1 MIFRFYLRVIPVP
14 TFDLLFKGFSS
25 KFVIFKKGQ
34 RKYSHKKVWLANKKP
49 FGLKVHCS
57 ELFWKSR
64 KIFTKAGAIFA
75 RLSKSSQSF
84 LGLPLRENFA
94 ISVNWLIEIIT
105 WLKSVKFLVLIREL
119 TFEKS
124 NKNCDRTH
132 FLRMG

>member
-1 MIFRFYLRVIPVP
+1 MPGHEQMIFRFYLRVIPVP

-25 KFVIFKKGQ
+25 KFVILKKGQ
-34 RKYSHKKVWLANKKP
+34 RKYFHKKVCVANKKP

-105 WLKSVKFLVLIREL
+105 
-119 TFEKS
+119 
-124 NKNCDRTH
+124 
-132 FLRMG
+132 